1 MQCLNLLLSWLKCN
15 VIKSHL
21 ATLVIIVIMPW
32 LTPELVQFLHPQ
44 KNKDISPLF
53 SVIYRNRWPH
63 FLKQFWYFISYT
75 NVFAILYDAFKLKA
89 ANNELIWHGWYPP
102 HITVVDNTGGPW
114 GTSST
119 IKGID
124 GVSTS
129 SLYIF
134 LWSYFLFFDFKLAK
148 KLEKQAKHRYF
159 DITVNF
165 EYWLNNF
172 TGYL

>member
-75 NVFAILYDAFKLKA
+75 NVFSILYDAFKLKA
-89 ANNELIWHGWYPP
+89 GNNELIWHGWYPP
-102 HITVVDNTGGPW
+102 HITVVLLL
-114 GTSST
+114 
-119 IKGID
+119 
-124 GVSTS
+124 
-129 SLYIF
+129 LYIYFYGLTSFF
-134 LWSYFLFFDFKLAK
+134 LNSNWLKSLKN
-148 KLEKQAKHRYF
+148 KQK
-159 DITVNF
+159 IGT
-165 EYWLNNF
+165 LI
-172 TGYL
+172 